1 MASTQPIV
9 STSEYDENI
18 DDYFSRSTKDNFQ
31 QQTFLY
37 PEQQQQPLSSSKTKS
52 TKTKPR
58 KNKRSGKIL
67 IVDRFFFFLIN

>member
-18 DDYFSRSTKDNFQ
+18 DDYFSRSTKDDFQ

-37 PEQQQQPLSSSKTKS
+37 PEQQQPLSSSKTKS
-52 TKTKPR
+52 IKTKPR

-67 IVDRFFFFLIN
+67 IVDRFFFFPY